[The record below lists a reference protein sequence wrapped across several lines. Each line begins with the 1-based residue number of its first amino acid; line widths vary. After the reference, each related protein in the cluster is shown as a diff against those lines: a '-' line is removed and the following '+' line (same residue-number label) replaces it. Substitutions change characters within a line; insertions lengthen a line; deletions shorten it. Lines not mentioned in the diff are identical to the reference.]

1 MEIVRA
7 RSAGFCFGVN
17 HALTMLDREL
27 GLVPESNASL
37 GGEAPGMEGP
47 SSSKSVCGSRL
58 VTLGPIIHNPLV
70 MEHYSALGVV
80 CSENLPDIHAGD
92 RVLIRAHGIPCEME
106 RALEAT
112 GAVVIDA
119 TCPKVKQAQLSIQAK
134 TADGKTLLLFGE
146 KEHPE
151 VRGLVSYAG
160 GMAHVFSSLHEI
172 AESLIGK
179 AGDSQTRREGEFVL
193 AAQTTQDKELFEKA
207 REWLFSVLVTP
218 PVVLN
223 TICDATRR
231 RQQEAMHIA
240 EKVEAMVVVG
250 GRNSGNTRRLADVA
264 RAQGIPA
271 FLAEQVSDLEP
282 AVLKGFARIGLT
294 AGASTPAS
302 HIEAVQEFLA
312 RL

>member
-1 MEIVRA
+1 MEILRA

-17 HALTMLDREL
+17 HALTTLDREL
-27 GLVPESNASL
+27 GLVPESNDSL
-37 GGEAPGMEGP
+37 GGEAPGITGHSCAKP
-47 SSSKSVCGSRL
+47 VGGSRL

-70 MEHYSALGVV
+70 MEHYASLGVV
-80 CSENLPDIHAGD
+80 CSEKLEEIRSGD
-92 RVLIRAHGIPCEME
+92 RVLIRAHGIPRDME
-106 RALEAT
+106 TELLET

-119 TCPKVKQAQLSIQAK
+119 TCPKVKQAQLSIRAK
-134 TADGKTLLLFGE
+134 TAQGKTLLLFGE

-160 GMAHVFSSLHEI
+160 GRAIVFSSLQEI
-172 AESLIGK
+172 ADLPFDRG
-179 AGDSQTRREGEFVL
+179 GTYVL

-207 REWLFSVLVTP
+207 REWLVATLDIPPAVLS
-218 PVVLN
+218 

-231 RQQEAMHIA
+231 RQQEAMHIGA
-240 EKVEAMVVVG
+240 RVQAMVVVG

-271 FLAEQVSDLEP
+271 FLAEQVSDLDPEE
-282 AVLKGFARIGLT
+282 LKKFSTVGLT

-302 HIEAVQEFLA
+302 HIEAVELFLA
-312 RL
+312 GI